1 MVIINDM
8 NIQKQVYQKGLSFRF
23 KSVVIYNGNEHD
35 EYGDIIEDSFHAKA
49 MQEKRMT
56 KLHYL
61 KEDSIPPKLIGS
73 EKSENIII
81 CWGSTFYTILEA
93 VKRLKNKNI
102 AICHFSQLYPFKG

>member
-1 MVIINDM
+1 
-8 NIQKQVYQKGLSFRF
+8 
-23 KSVVIYNGNEHD
+23 VVIYNGNEHD

-73 EKSENIII
+73 EKAK
-81 CWGSTFYTILEA
+81 ILLSA
-93 VKRLKNKNI
+93 GVQPFTPYLKLLKD
-102 AICHFSQLYPFKG
+102 